1 MPPLF
6 IINFKLLIMLHM
18 WNIELLKQLREMTF
32 APIKDCKEALAEAG
46 DDLEKA
52 QEVLKKKGIAKAGTR
67 AERETK
73 EGIVKIVEVDGKIV
87 GLKLLCETDF
97 VAKNENFQGLF
108 DSVLAKIAKS
118 SNEVSKFE
126 ELDAT
131 IAKDIDEEVKEF
143 MGKTGENMNINQV
156 LVTTQKAFIY
166 NHPGNRVSSLIFF
179 EWGND
184 DVAKE
189 LALQVTA
196 MNPTYV
202 SFDQIDANEI
212 AKLKEE
218 FSAELKA
225 AGKPEA
231 MIAQI
236 VDGKIKKSLADVVL
250 LEQECIRDG
259 SKKVKE
265 VLPADMKV
273 TKFIRMAIWS

>member
-1 MPPLF
+1 
-6 IINFKLLIMLHM
+6 M

-73 EGIVKIVEVDGKIV
+73 EGIVKIVKVDEKIV

-97 VAKNENFQGLF
+97 VAKNENFQWLF

-118 SNEVSKFE
+118 TKEVNAFE
-126 ELDAT
+126 DLDPA

-179 EWGND
+179 EGGND
-184 DVAKE
+184 EVAKE

-212 AKLKEE
+212 AKMKEE
-218 FSAELKA
+218 FGAELKA

-259 SKKVKE
+259 SKKVRE

-273 TKFIRMAIWS
+273 TKFIRIAIWS